1 MCRHQRRPG
10 QQHPLCCAQTLV
22 SADVC
27 HLTCSTSDCLT
38 VGETL
43 CLLFQGGRGDH
54 GVCGEVDQE
63 GHDGPDDRRQTVRQR
78 YHTTAA
84 GECGSVLGSVLRWTV
99 CLRVI
104 RIRTVPV
111 TSLCSVLSTVLFFCF
126 RQGGTGFAGSGVAL
140 RAKEARPVMQV

>member
-84 GECGSVLGSVLRWTV
+84 GECGCVGECVEVDGVSQGHQDQDGSRHFSVLFSVLFCSFV
-99 CLRVI
+99 SVRVE
-104 RIRTVPV
+104 
-111 TSLCSVLSTVLFFCF
+111 LVLLDLVLLSEPKKLV
-126 RQGGTGFAGSGVAL
+126 Q
-140 RAKEARPVMQV
+140 